1 MDMQR
6 ILLGA
11 AMLVAFLAIGYVVTV
26 VLMKLEAK
34 RDANF
39 VETEDA
45 IELDDLTDIV
55 LEQN

>member
-1 MDMQR
+1 MQR

-34 RDANF
+34 SDANF